1 MEIIGLFCPA
11 IVSLMVGHMLND
23 KKTWKMPKVLFEYGL
38 YVLANALLSICVIT
52 YVLRMDGVTADAFR
66 SFPFFTKYM
75 LIALVL
81 AFIAPYVT
89 EVVTRYLKITFTVRD
104 YDEEEKECTQTKNR

>member
-1 MEIIGLFCPA
+1 MEIIGLFGPA

-52 YVLRMDGVTADAFR
+52 YVLRMDDVGALPEVFPVALEPSRGGVVAEFELR
-66 SFPFFTKYM
+66 PH
-75 LIALVL
+75 ALRRPL
-81 AFIAPYVT
+81 EIFLFA
-89 EVVTRYLKITFTVRD
+89 
-104 YDEEEKECTQTKNR
+104 